1 VAKSKLEE
9 RVDRHDKQIA
19 AIRGLVE
26 QGMRMMVETR
36 KVLREVA
43 INQKR
48 TDAEVDR
55 LAKSIKALIDSLRRG
70 GGNGHAQ
77 RKDRR
82 FVGGLRS
89 AAG

>member
-1 VAKSKLEE
+1 MAKSKLEE
-9 RVDRHDKQIA
+9 RVERHDKQVA

-48 TDAEVDR
+48 TDAKVEKM
-55 LAKSIKALIDSLRRG
+55 AESIKALTDSLRRT
-70 GGNGHAQ
+70 GGNGHAP
-77 RKDRR
+77 RKID
-82 FVGGLRS
+82 GL
-89 AAG
+89 